1 MITGQSWK
9 ALLLMTAAL
18 VWTGCSKSEPVVDD
32 AVDMGDAALAD
43 DGGDPSLADP
53 GGSQAASAD
62 ASASSSQPPAAIPET
77 PDAAL
82 MTLSDGVKA
91 GNARVFW
98 DFLPASYQKDV
109 NDVVREFAGKMDK
122 EIWNGVFNVGQ
133 QTVATLKS
141 KKSMVL
147 NHPDV
152 QGIPLPEEMR
162 GQAYDGIVG
171 VLNALFNSPV
181 SDLEKMKTID
191 MGDVLAVTG
200 SALLKQGGELAELS
214 PQTPAGGGVEVM
226 ALHKVTVLESSG
238 DKARVQMEFSDELER
253 VEERDM
259 VRVEGKWIFADI
271 AEDWD
276 SKIAQAKNQI
286 SQLGPQTF
294 AEQKPQILGGL
305 AMAEAFITQ
314 LQNANSQQE
323 FDMAL
328 SQIVEPIKQQ
338 APMFMMMAAM
348 AMQGGMD
355 GSPALPAPATGDEVT
370 VIVKQ
375 ELDEEKISEIA
386 KQLEAASDNADASL
400 SLPLVDDGA
409 TEITVVPVKDVAA
422 FAKRIEFAKVVEV
435 NAEQR
440 TVTIELEANDD

>member
-1 MITGQSWK
+1 MITDRFLK
-9 ALLLMTAAL
+9 ALLLMLAAL
-18 VWTGCSKSEPVVDD
+18 MWTGCSKSDPVADGGGD
-32 AVDMGDAALAD
+32 TTDAALAQ
-43 DGGDPSLADP
+43 GGGESPP
-53 GGSQAASAD
+53 AD
-62 ASASSSQPPAAIPET
+62 ASGSQTGLADSSRSASQPAAAIPET

-82 MTLSDGVKA
+82 MALSDGVKA

-98 DFLPASYQKDV
+98 DFLPASYQNDV
-109 NDVVREFAGKMDK
+109 NDVAREFAGKMDK
-122 EIWNGVFNVGQ
+122 ELWNGVFNVGQ
-133 QTVATLKS
+133 KTVATLKS

-147 NHPDV
+147 SHPDL
-152 QGIPLPEEMR
+152 QELPLPEEAR
-162 GQAYDGIVG
+162 AQAYDGIVG
-171 VLNALFNSPV
+171 VLDALFNSPI
-181 SDLEKMKTID
+181 SDLDKMKSID
-191 MGDVLAVTG
+191 MGDFVAITG
-200 SALLKQGGELAELS
+200 GALLKQAGELAELS
-214 PQTPAGGGVEVM
+214 PQTPPGGGVEVM
-226 ALHKVTVLESSG
+226 ALRKVTVLESSG

-286 SQLGPQTF
+286 AQLGPQTF

-305 AMAEAFITQ
+305 AMAEAFINQ
-314 LQNANSQQE
+314 LQMANTQQE

-328 SQIVEPIKQQ
+328 SQIIEPIKQQ

-348 AMQGGMD
+348 AMQGGME
-355 GSPALPAPATGDEVT
+355 GGPALPAPATGDEVT

-400 SLPLVDDGA
+400 SLPLVDGGA

-435 NAEQR
+435 NADQR
-440 TVTIELEANDD
+440 TVTIELKANDD